1 VSARSPS
8 HPRSPCL
15 VGWIAAVALL
25 TAVAVPAAVAAPSAP
40 SVTSSPASPTNAATA
55 TFTWTESTP
64 DAGYEIVGY
73 EGGLDGQVADL
84 GPAAG
89 SAVRSLEAGTR
100 TFRVRAVQEPLPI
113 LDPLAP
119 IIPPQEPTGAFGSVT
134 VVVDRTDPTL
144 SVALSPSSPNGSNG
158 WYRSP
163 VRIDWTCSDA
173 GGAGIASCPPDETV
187 SSQGTGPRRT
197 GRATDRAGNSSPSRT
212 SPAFWID
219 SVAPNGGAMRTP
231 TPGATVAP
239 EPTFVWGP
247 APGGDTSG
255 FDRYEVMVRIG
266 GSYRA
271 VARLSHT
278 GAGEYRTTRQPSVYS
293 QAFPNNTEL
302 RWYVRTYDRAGNAGG
317 RESQSRAFRIDP
329 TVPGPPAFT
338 AGPNGPTN
346 VAGPTF
352 AWSGSHPSFVW
363 EVSVA
368 GTERVVVSGSGPQTQ
383 ALLPPLPDG
392 DYTFSVSQVTSFGAR
407 GVEATRFFQV
417 DTVAPAAP
425 VITARPP
432 FPTTSAT
439 PGFAWTVEPGS
450 YSRWRVVGPG
460 GNALQT
466 SDTPLPST
474 TVGPLGSGA
483 YNFRVAQV
491 DAAGNESVSA
501 VEAFSIV
508 GPATA
513 RRTGALPLPKQNAG
527 RLRPRAGK
535 TVLTR
540 RPVLRWRGGPD
551 ATVYNLQVFRV
562 LRTRTAGATPPVKKI
577 YSVFPSKR
585 RYRMPKAKIQ
595 PGTCYVWRV
604 WPFVGTRFTSKPL
617 GVSNFCIASAKV
629 LRQKAEAKRRAAR
642 AR

>member
-1 VSARSPS
+1 MSAQSPS
-8 HPRSPCL
+8 HRRSPCL
-15 VGWIAAVALL
+15 VGWLAAVALL
-25 TAVAVPAAVAAPSAP
+25 AAVPVAAAAPSTP
-40 SVTSSPASPTNAATA
+40 SVRASTGTVTNDASA
-55 TFTWTESTP
+55 TFTWSEATA
-64 DAGYEIVGY
+64 DAGYEIVRY
-73 EGGLDGQVADL
+73 EGGI
-84 GPAAG
+84 G
-89 SAVRSLEAGTR
+89 SELTDFGLNRSASRPLAPPSA
-100 TFRVRAVQEPLPI
+100 TFRVRAVQALVPPT
-113 LDPLAP
+113 DPLAP
-119 IIPPQEPTGAFGSVT
+119 LPPVQAAEGAFGSVT
-134 VVVDRTDPTL
+134 VTVDRTSPTISASL
-144 SVALSPSSPNGSNG
+144 RPSSPNGSNG
-158 WYRSP
+158 WYRGGL
-163 VRIDWTCSDA
+163 VVDWSCSDA
-173 GGAGIASCPPDETV
+173 GGAGIQSCPPDETI
-187 SSQGTGPRRT
+187 SSQGSGQRRS
-197 GRATDRAGNSSPSRT
+197 GQARDRAGNVSATVNSPS
-212 SPAFWID
+212 FNFD
-219 SVAPNGGAMRTP
+219 SVNPNGGAMRTP

-247 APGGDTSG
+247 ASGGDTSG

-271 VARLSHT
+271 IARVSHT

-293 QAFPNNTEL
+293 QALPNNTEL

-317 RESQSRAFRIDP
+317 SESQSRAFRIDP

-338 AGPNGPTN
+338 AGPIGPTN

-352 AWSGSHPSFVW
+352 AWTGSHPGFVW

-407 GVEATRFFQV
+407 GVEATRPFQI
-417 DTVAPAAP
+417 DTVAPPAP

-432 FPTTSAT
+432 FPTSSPT
-439 PGFAWTVEPGS
+439 PAFAWRAEHGA
-450 YSRWRVVGPG
+450 YSRWRVVGAG
-460 GNALQT
+460 GKALQT
-466 SDTPLPST
+466 SDTPLTST
-474 TVGPLGSGA
+474 TVGPLASGA

-508 GPATA
+508 GAAAASRKPPLS
-513 RRTGALPLPKQNAG
+513 LPRQNAG

-535 TVLTR
+535 TLLTR
-540 RPVLRWRGGPD
+540 RPVLRWRGGPE

-562 LRTRTAGATPPVKKI
+562 LRSRTAGATPPVKKI

-585 RYRMPKAKIQ
+585 RYKMPKAKMQ

-604 WPFVGTRFTSKPL
+604 WPFVGRRFTGKPL
-617 GVSNFCIASAKV
+617 GVSNFCVASAKV
-629 LRQKAEAKRRAAR
+629 LRQKAAAKRRAAR
-642 AR
+642 SR